1 MKLCSVAIF
10 LSFAAPTFGDDYRMD
25 SCHGETF
32 STAVGLRQYSTWA
45 STPYDNINYKPI
57 DYNCNRTSAI
67 IDGQYFS
74 RPTRCVNYGPG
85 PDVRAE
91 FDVIDKSC
99 RVDHSWLFEKIG
111 KVIGKDFRCTPRQN
125 SDGCTTVGTYQPGD
139 KIGKDDLNAVCVVH
153 DICYS
158 IPASFGIT
166 QDKCDDLARDLAQ
179 YRCEE
184 VNHPECFAASNEWF
198 RYRVYD
204 WLFSPIPDFSNNAYV
219 NAQREKIPCAVTDKQ
234 RKSSLYQG
242 SKMNIGT
249 KRWSPKGRYLLKLE
263 SDGNLVIYHK
273 PLNEVIWT
281 SKTQGRGVV
290 KAVMQYDGNF
300 VLYTENNVAIWHTG
314 TDGKPTN
321 HLLLQDDGN
330 LVIYSM
336 GSPTAQWQTALH
348 GGYLI
353 PMSTNLRGESLVST
367 STEDIDSMTVQEDL
381 SDNPDDIVHFDSDPA
396 SAGSAP
402 GQATKRALNGV
413 N

>member
-1 MKLCSVAIF
+1 MKLFALATL
-10 LSFAAPTFGDDYRMD
+10 LSFAAPTFGEDYRKD

-32 STAVGLRQYSTWA
+32 STGVGLRQYSIWA
-45 STPYDNINYKPI
+45 STPYDNINFKPI
-57 DYNCNRTSAI
+57 EYNCNRTSAT

-74 RPTRCVNYGPG
+74 RPTRCVHYGPG

-111 KVIGKDFRCTPRQN
+111 NFIVKDFRCMPKSN
-125 SDGCTTVGTYQPGD
+125 SDGCTTVGTYHPDD
-139 KIGKDDLNAVCVVH
+139 KVGKDDLNAVCVVH

-166 QDKCDDLARDLAQ
+166 QGQCDYLARDLAQ

-184 VNHPECFAASNEWF
+184 VNHPECFAGSKEWF
-198 RYRVYD
+198 RHQLYD
-204 WLFSPIPDFSNNAYV
+204 RQFSPIPDFSDDAYA
-219 NAQREKIPCAVTDKQ
+219 NAQREISQCAFTDIQ
-234 RKSSLYQG
+234 RKSAIYQG
-242 SKMNIGT
+242 WQMNIGS
-249 KRWSPKGRYLLKLE
+249 KRWSPNGRYILKLQ
-263 SDGNLVIYHK
+263 SDGNLIIYHK
-273 PLNEVIWT
+273 PLNEVIWS
-281 SKTQGRGVV
+281 SKTQGRGVF

-300 VLYTENNVAIWHTG
+300 VLYTKDNVARWHTG

-336 GSPTAQWQTALH
+336 GSPTAQWATELH
-348 GGYLI
+348 GGYLLPI
-353 PMSTNLRGESLVST
+353 STNLRTESLNST
-367 STEDIDSMTVQEDL
+367 SIEDIGTMIIQEDL
-381 SDNPDDIVHFDSDPA
+381 SYSPDDIVQFDRDPT
-396 SAGSAP
+396 SSGSAP
-402 GQATKRALNGV
+402 GQATKRALKGV